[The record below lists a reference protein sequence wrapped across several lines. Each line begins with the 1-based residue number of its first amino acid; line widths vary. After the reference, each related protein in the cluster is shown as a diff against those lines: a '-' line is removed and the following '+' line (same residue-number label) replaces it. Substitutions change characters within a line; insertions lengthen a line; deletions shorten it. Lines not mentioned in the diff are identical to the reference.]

1 MDEKTQKL
9 RAAIAEFMEIPP
21 ESVGDFI
28 LGFEKVVDGG
38 MEFSSLWTTD
48 LYWRLKGFLNEI
60 DLHVDSVRQ
69 QNQWNHEPN
78 RYVMDTKQYAKLLMV
93 TASRASRATPARS
106 HRCDG

>member
-69 QNQWNHEPN
+69 QN
-78 RYVMDTKQYAKLLMV
+78 LMQKMAAQSLRPDESSLV
-93 TASRASRATPARS
+93 EQIMHGVKP
-106 HRCDG
+106 